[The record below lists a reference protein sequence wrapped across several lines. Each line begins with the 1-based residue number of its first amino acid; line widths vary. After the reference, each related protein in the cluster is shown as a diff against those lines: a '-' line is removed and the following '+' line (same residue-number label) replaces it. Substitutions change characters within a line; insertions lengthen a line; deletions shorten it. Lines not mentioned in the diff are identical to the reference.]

1 MASIHNLQKCISP
14 DSPNHTMSQIE
25 FLLKTMKLE
34 NIFAMTSS
42 IFSSR
47 PSLMHFI
54 SVNFPKKSSFFEA
67 LGTNLATF
75 LLCILTICSKQA
87 LILHFLKSC
96 ILFKSQKLGVFF
108 FFLGE
113 FFLLFQSYIFQ
124 WVHLELHQ
132 MLHVIVHPCISS
144 KTRRR

>member
-1 MASIHNLQKCISP
+1 
-14 DSPNHTMSQIE
+14 
-25 FLLKTMKLE
+25 MKLE

-108 FFLGE
+108 FFFGWVFPPFPKLHLLVGTLGTSSNVACNSASLY
-113 FFLLFQSYIFQ
+113 FFQDKEKVRLNL
-124 WVHLELHQ
+124 
-132 MLHVIVHPCISS
+132 S
-144 KTRRR
+144 KKLNFKS